1 MAGTDGAG
9 LADAPMSAAQAKY
22 LKQLSEEAGEPF
34 DSELSS
40 GQASQ
45 RIEELQKR
53 LGRDPSLILMNSQSD
68 G

>member
-1 MAGTDGAG
+1 
-9 LADAPMSAAQAKY
+9 MSAAQAKY